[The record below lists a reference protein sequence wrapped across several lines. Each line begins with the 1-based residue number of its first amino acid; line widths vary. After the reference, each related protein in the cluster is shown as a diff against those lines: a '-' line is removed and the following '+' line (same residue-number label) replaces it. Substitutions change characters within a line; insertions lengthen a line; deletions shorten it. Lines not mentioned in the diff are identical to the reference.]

1 MKLGWILLAGWLAL
15 PLAAHSAP
23 PSLSA
28 DEVIR
33 RFLERS
39 ATTTNRLAAQ
49 HHVCVRRTVT
59 EELGDDGKVKERQT
73 KEQAIELRGEEQRI
87 RLLKLD
93 DRAPT
98 AEETARELA
107 KEAEQRKR
115 FAERKD
121 KPRSRGPDFVDEKL
135 IRRFRYELDG
145 MELVN
150 GRPTYA
156 LKFAPVANPP
166 ATENADRA
174 LNLLVGRIWID
185 AEEFELAKVDA
196 RLKEPLTVLGGIV
209 AKVERLD
216 FVVERRRLA
225 DGLWFNTEFACRAE
239 GRKLFS
245 GFRVRSR
252 IAQDDFRELP
262 AE

>member
-1 MKLGWILLAGWLAL
+1 MLACWLVL
-15 PLAAHSAP
+15 PGAAQSVA

-28 DEVIR
+28 DEIIR

-49 HHVCVRRTVT
+49 HHICIRRTVT
-59 EELGDDGKVKERQT
+59 EEFADDGTVKERQT
-73 KEQAIELRGEEQRI
+73 KEQTVELRGEEQRI

-98 AEETARELA
+98 ADETARELA

-135 IRRFRYELDG
+135 IRRFRYELAG
-145 MELVN
+145 TALVN

-156 LKFAPVANPP
+156 LKFSPVGNPP
-166 ATENADRA
+166 SKDNADRA

-185 AEEFELAKVDA
+185 AEEFELTKVDA

-209 AKVERLD
+209 AKVDRLD
-216 FVVERRRLA
+216 FVVERRRLP
-225 DGLWFNTEFACRAE
+225 DGLWFNTEFVCRAE

-245 GFRVRSR
+245 TFHMRSR
-252 IAQDDFRELP
+252 ITQDDFRKLP